1 MLAGGIT
8 MVLTDRNFNTS
19 FFETAGGGDP
29 ILFQHLF
36 LLKIGYI
43 YIYLFFFSMLLLT
56 CLYSELNKAIQTGT
70 ISFAIATRSSSFE
83 FSSFYSKFK
92 EYYPDLKLPDSR
104 FLE

>member
-1 MLAGGIT
+1 

-19 FFETAGGGDP
+19 FFEIAGGGDP

-36 LLKIGYI
+36 SKKIDFMCLLIWFTVGI
-43 YIYLFFFSMLLLT
+43 CGFSGEADLKNSN
-56 CLYSELNKAIQTGT
+56 YSA
-70 ISFAIATRSSSFE
+70 SSSFE

-92 EYYPDLKLPDSR
+92 EYYPNLKQPDSR